1 MFFIE
6 VFLGESSF
14 SLKKK
19 KKTLQMIFQFYKWFF
34 MFFKFIKHLIFFF
47 KNTKSSFG
55 SNFKNHF

>member
-1 MFFIE
+1 MSALVFFIE

-14 SLKKK
+14 SLKK

-47 KNTKSSFG
+47 QKY
-55 SNFKNHF
+55 